1 MADLIG
7 RPYLMNRV
15 LEAQKNDEKISV
27 IVSHIGEGKGTEFSV
42 KEVDPCIIKIGF
54 VYLMIVN

>member
-1 MADLIG
+1 M
-7 RPYLMNRV
+7 
-15 LEAQKNDEKISV
+15 LEAQKNDEKFYV
-27 IVSHIGEGKGTEFSV
+27 IVSQIGEGKGTEFSV